1 MQYSNAQVRSILQ
14 GFGFLYPPEGELS
27 SPISQD
33 NSPLVDSV
41 TIDAIK
47 DFQAYYE
54 LKVDGIVGPITMA
67 KAEQAMRIL
76 QDHLNRIINANLPL
90 DQPFYGPKTTAA
102 VVTFQQRYGFFPTN
116 GFATL
121 PLRQRLYDLVRGQG
135 IRVEPLGVN

>member
-1 MQYSNAQVRSILQ
+1 MQYSNAQFRSILQ

-33 NSPLVDSV
+33 NSPLVDFV

-47 DFQAYYE
+47 DFQAYYK
-54 LKVDGIVGPITMA
+54 LKADGIVGPITMA

-76 QDHLNRIINANLPL
+76 QDHLNRITNANLPL

-102 VVTFQQRYGFFPTN
+102 VTGFQRQYGFFPAN

-121 PLRQRLYDLVRGQG
+121 PVRQRLYDLVRGQG
-135 IRVEPLGVN
+135 IRVEPVGC